1 MIPQE
6 WRKYPVPSSVS
17 INVWIVD
24 FARRLK
30 QLSEIKKS
38 KNYLRNGLWLGGLFL
53 PEAFITAT
61 RQSAAQAHQWSV
73 ENLELHMEI
82 LDGGK
87 EYDVDATSF
96 IAKGISFSSF
106 LPFLSIV
113 AVISFQSFVHLFK
126 YSVD

>member
-24 FARRLK
+24 FAHRLK
-30 QLSEIKKS
+30 QLAEIKKS

-96 IAKGISFSSF
+96 IAKGIS
-106 LPFLSIV
+106 LSLH
-113 AVISFQSFVHLFK
+113 SFQSFVHLFIC
-126 YSVD
+126 SVD